1 MNFYP
6 IFWKEML
13 IIRKKPWRFLASSMV
28 MPLLYLVTFGWGLGR
43 GMNVNGGT
51 YLEFV
56 LPGILAL
63 SAMNNSFGPVS
74 TSLNISK
81 LYTKTIEEVLVSPV
95 SHWDIVLGRSLTG
108 FVRGMFSALALLVVG
123 MVSGVHIWLSI
134 SFFMVLGITAF
145 CFASMGVVAAML
157 ARSHEDMSNFNSFFI
172 IPMSFLAGTFFSPDR
187 LPEPFHTLI
196 LVYPLTHASMLLR
209 AIASGRDLAVLSVIV
224 LALYT
229 AVFFYLAGGLVKN
242 RGEVGSSLA
251 GRAWRGFR

>member
-6 IFWKEML
+6 IFWKEMM
-13 IIRKKPWRFLASSMV
+13 IIRKKPWRFLASSLI
-28 MPLLYLVTFGWGLGR
+28 MPVLYLVTFGWGLGR
-43 GMNVNGGT
+43 GMNVSGGR

-95 SHWDIVLGRSLTG
+95 SHWDIALGRALTG
-108 FVRGMFSALALLVVG
+108 LVRGMFSAFMLLLVGVVTGVQLHMTLTFLAILAL
-123 MVSGVHIWLSI
+123 
-134 SFFMVLGITAF
+134 TAF
-145 CFASMGVVAAML
+145 CFGAAGVAAAMI

-187 LPEPFHTLI
+187 LPEPFKSLI
-196 LVYPLTHASMLLR
+196 LVYPLTHASLLLR
-209 AIASGRDLAVLSVIV
+209 ALASGGSPALVSTAVLAAYTLLFFL
-224 LALYT
+224 LAAMMVKKT
-229 AVFFYLAGGLVKN
+229 A
-242 RGEVGSSLA
+242 
-251 GRAWRGFR
+251 

>member
-6 IFWKEML
+6 IFWKEMM
-13 IIRKKPWRFLASSMV
+13 IIRKKPWRFLASSLI
-28 MPLLYLVTFGWGLGR
+28 MPVLYLVTFGWGLGR
-43 GMNVNGGT
+43 GMNVSGGR

-95 SHWDIVLGRSLTG
+95 SHWDIALGRALTG
-108 FVRGMFSALALLVVG
+108 LVRGMFSAFMLLLVGVVTGVQLHMTLTFFAILAL
-123 MVSGVHIWLSI
+123 
-134 SFFMVLGITAF
+134 TAF
-145 CFASMGVVAAML
+145 CFGAAGVAAAMI

-187 LPEPFHTLI
+187 LPEPFKSLI
-196 LVYPLTHASMLLR
+196 LVYPLTHASLLLR
-209 AIASGRDLAVLSVIV
+209 ALASGGSPALVSTAVLAAYTLLFFL
-224 LALYT
+224 LAAMMVKKT
-229 AVFFYLAGGLVKN
+229 A
-242 RGEVGSSLA
+242 
-251 GRAWRGFR
+251 